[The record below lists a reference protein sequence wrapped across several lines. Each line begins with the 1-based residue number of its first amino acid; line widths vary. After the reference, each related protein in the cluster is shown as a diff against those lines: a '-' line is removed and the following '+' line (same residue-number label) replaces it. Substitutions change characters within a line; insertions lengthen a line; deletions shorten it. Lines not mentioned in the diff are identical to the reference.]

1 MDVVFLFAIMFC
13 FLYILAMGGAFQKTL
28 KSLEY
33 NKILEELANFTRCF
47 YSKRLCIDLTPA
59 KEVSEIQTMLNY
71 TKEALQILDNAI
83 DIPLDYIINIEEI
96 DLRPEY
102 FAEDELIEF
111 AKTLKSFRLIKN
123 FLKENSIPESL
134 LFNQS
139 QKLFSDKELEDR
151 IFDTFDENYNVRHDA
166 TQTLSGLYSS
176 LKETEI
182 TLKET
187 VTKLLNSPDFNK
199 HLQEQIY
206 TIRDDRVVFQV
217 KAPSKN
223 KIQGIVHDV
232 SATNKT
238 FYIEPSQVIPLNN
251 KIREVKSK
259 IHGEIITILTDL
271 SRQIKSNLEEI
282 KHSIVIAG
290 EIDFHFSKARYA
302 VKTQAIEPILTDKKY
317 VQIEKMRHPLLI
329 GRVEKLVEN
338 DFEIGKDYHSVLITG
353 SNTGGKTV
361 ALKTIGLFLL
371 MAKSGMFLPCTYA
384 VIYPFKNVFADIGD
398 DQNIL
403 QNLSTFSSH
412 MTNIID
418 ILNLSNSETFVL
430 LDELCA
436 GTDPVEGA
444 VLAEVILKRLKK
456 LSAKSVI
463 TTHYGQLKSLEY
475 TDNYFKN
482 ASVEFDTETLSPT
495 YNLVIGIP
503 GLSNAIAV
511 SANLGLDK
519 SMISQAQDL
528 LYNKKDTSLEVVEKL
543 QDTHQQLTQNLK
555 NAEVVS
561 AEADSL
567 KKKYEK
573 EVSELKKTKN
583 KTIKHIKNRFDN
595 ELDEVKKEIKE
606 ILDELRK
613 NQSEKIARR
622 SYLRLANLE
631 HKFRGELS
639 ELEEAEKYEEIDWG
653 KAKINETYIVKDLH
667 QEVTLLSLPD
677 KNKNV
682 FVQMGNIKTKIK
694 QDKLAVYNKS
704 LVKKPL
710 FKPVKPSANIEL
722 KRYSMASTLDLR
734 GFRVEE
740 ALDEL
745 EAYLDKASLVNL
757 TPVYIIHGHGTGALK
772 SAVRDFLETSP
783 YVAKYR
789 VGENTEGGDGVSVVD
804 IN

>member
-1 MDVVFLFAIMFC
+1 MD
-13 FLYILAMGGAFQKTL
+13 GAWQKTL
-28 KSLEY
+28 KALEFY
-33 NKILEELANFTRCF
+33 DVLKELSNFSRCE
-47 YSKRLCIDLTPA
+47 YSKKLCLDLSPM
-59 KEVSEIQTMLNY
+59 KEVTEIQTMLNY
-71 TKEALQILDNAI
+71 TKEALKVLDMAL
-83 DIPLDYIINIEEI
+83 DIPLEFVINLEEV

-102 FAEDELIEF
+102 FSETELIDF
-111 AKTLKSFRLIKN
+111 SKTLRSSRLVKSFLR
-123 FLKENSIPESL
+123 ENTELDSL
-134 LFNQS
+134 LYNLG
-139 QKLFSDKELEDR
+139 QKLYTNKDLEDK
-151 IFDTFDENYNVRHDA
+151 ISDTFDENYNVKHNA

-176 LKETEI
+176 LKETE
-182 TLKET
+182 TALKET

-206 TIRDDRVVFQV
+206 TVRDDRVVFQV
-217 KAPSKN
+217 KASAKT

-232 SATNKT
+232 SATSKT
-238 FYIEPSQVIPLNN
+238 LYIEPSQVIPLNN
-251 KIREVKSK
+251 KIREVKAK
-259 IHGEIITILTDL
+259 IHGEIISILIGL
-271 SRQIKSNLEEI
+271 SKEVKTNIDEIKSTI
-282 KHSIVIAG
+282 KLLG
-290 EIDFHFSKARYA
+290 EIDFHFAKARYA
-302 VKTQAIEPILTDKKY
+302 VKTKSIEPILEEKKI
-317 VQIEKMRHPLLI
+317 VKIDSMRHPLLI
-329 GRVEKLVEN
+329 GNVEKLVEN
-338 DFEIGKDYHSVLITG
+338 DFEIGKDYHSVVITG

-371 MAKSGMFLPCTYA
+371 MTKSGMFLPCA
-384 VIYPFKNVFADIGD
+384 EAHIYPFKNVFADIGD

-412 MTNIID
+412 MTNIIN
-418 ILNLSNSETFVL
+418 ILNLSNSDTFVL

-456 LSAKSVI
+456 LSAQSVI
-463 TTHYGQLKSLEY
+463 TTHYGELKSLEY
-475 TDNYFKN
+475 SDTYFKN
-482 ASVEFDTETLSPT
+482 ACVEFDTETLSPT

-511 SANLGLDK
+511 SKNLGLDK
-519 SMISQAQDL
+519 SMIKQAQDI
-528 LYNKKDTSLEVVEKL
+528 LYNKKDASLEVVEKL
-543 QDTHQQLTQNLK
+543 QDTHQQLTKNLQSAEET
-555 NAEVVS
+555 NAE
-561 AEADSL
+561 AMNL

-573 EVSELKKTKN
+573 EVTELKKTKN
-583 KTIKHIKNRFDN
+583 KTIKHIKNRFDS
-595 ELDEVKKEIKE
+595 ELDAVKAEIKE

-639 ELEEAEKYEEIDWG
+639 ELEESEKYDEVDWD
-653 KAKINETYIVKDLH
+653 KAKVHDLYIVKDLN
-667 QEVTLLSLPD
+667 QEVELLSLPD

-682 FVQMGNIKTKIK
+682 FVMMGNIKTKIK
-694 QDKLAVYNKS
+694 QSKLAQYNKA
-704 LVKKPL
+704 LIKKTV
-710 FKPVKPSANIEL
+710 FKPIKPSTNFEL
-722 KRYSMASTLDLR
+722 ERYSMSSTLDLR

-772 SAVRDFLETSP
+772 SAVRDFLSTSP

-789 VGENTEGGDGVSVVD
+789 VGENAEGGDGVSVVD